1 MCTSQEVGNGK
12 HRLVNVLR
20 LKKKRLKTRL
30 NALIGNN
37 GSAEHILGLKNK
49 VAMICYEVK
58 ECVIK
63 NLNQKEQ
70 AAIGKINSNPK
81 FFYSY
86 AKSFSKI
93 KAGINMLYDANG
105 IIRTDPKNVADILQN
120 QFSSV
125 FSDPDSPYIKDPQFD
140 PPYREKL
147 FTQYNME
154 VSDED
159 ILEAIKEIKTDSA
172 CGPDSIRPFC

>member
-1 MCTSQEVGNGK
+1 
-12 HRLVNVLR
+12 
-20 LKKKRLKTRL
+20 
-30 NALIGNN
+30 
-37 GSAEHILGLKNK
+37 
-49 VAMICYEVK
+49 MICYEIK
-58 ECVIK
+58 ECVV
-63 NLNQKEQ
+63 NNFNQKEQ

-125 FSDPDSPYIKDPQFD
+125 FSDPDSPYIKDPQFY
-140 PPYREKL
+140 PPYTEKL
-147 FTQYNME
+147 FIEYNME

-172 CGPDSIRPFC
+172 CGPDGIPVILLKECAGSLCEPLKIIWTESMKTGICSKLL